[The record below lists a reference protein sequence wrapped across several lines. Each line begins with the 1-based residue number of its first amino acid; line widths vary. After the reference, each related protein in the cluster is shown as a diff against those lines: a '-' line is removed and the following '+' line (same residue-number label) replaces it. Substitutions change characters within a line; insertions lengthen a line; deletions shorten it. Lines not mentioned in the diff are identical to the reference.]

1 MPSYSEQSAHNKNAH
16 DLLGTRSPEYPDWQI
31 TALFYSALHLFNH
44 HFELRGI
51 RKPENHRQ
59 RYRLIAREL
68 PHTAKDY
75 TKLKSLSEQARYGG
89 RAEIS
94 ASSIRTAVK
103 SYSEI
108 VKHLA

>member
-1 MPSYSEQSAHNKNAH
+1 MSPYSEQSAHNKNAH
-16 DLLGTRSPEYPDWQI
+16 DLLGTRSPEYLDWQI

-59 RYRLIAREL
+59 RSRLIAHEL
-68 PHTAKDY
+68 PSTYDEY
-75 TKLKSLSEQARYGG
+75 RNLKSLSEQARYGG
-89 RAEIS
+89 RAEIT